1 MNVALLNDYEIDIES
16 LGIELEEQGYERNE
30 VKKQLNDRYRRFSQK
45 GDFRCVCCDERVEMV
60 LSEDKVFF
68 FRHYDKEKC
77 SYSENHKTYKSQKE
91 NLEDA
96 PKHRAGK
103 AILRTYLE
111 GACKTNDIRLTDGYR
126 FKSVL
131 SFVPD
136 FILEFPNGQRWA
148 IDYLTGLKTDRK
160 YANSLNKRRYTYIQH
175 HFTPIFL
182 FDSYWLA
189 YEPEIN
195 HVSLVDGEL
204 LCVSQTK
211 QDYVWTD
218 FIRGLEPNLK
228 NALLNNRP
236 FNLQV
241 KSMAYFAPHERE
253 INIIRFLQENE
264 NPRKTRT
271 VYKPIK
277 VPLEKA
283 LTINH
288 EQSDFIYTN
297 ENEDGY
303 REEFKRQLQKVY
315 QQQENLRKQ
324 QELERARK
332 EEEERKQR
340 EFVRAREEERKKR
353 AAQNTS
359 NYYDSTPDVPFTGR
373 SQQQMD
379 ADLKRDMEWES
390 LQRKNSSDNPYWYK
404 QMIQHMSKYFGV
416 DGETEKDLQSI
427 ENAQINKAG
436 LDSATLE
443 NDQTWEAKSK
453 ITSRLPKWKVDEI
466 LNHYVNGEAYFIGD
480 QRKWKEIVL
489 NSFEL
494 IYHNKIS
501 IPQLLQKIKGQ
512 GIEFEQSEKTMSYPI
527 KEYIQFISKK
537 VKKDIKL

>member
-16 LGIELEEQGYERNE
+16 LGIELEEQGYVRNE

-77 SYSENHKTYKSQKE
+77 SYSENYKTYKSQKE

-111 GACKTNDIRLTDGYR
+111 GTCKINNIRLIDGYR
-126 FKSVL
+126 FKSTL

-136 FILEFPNGQRWA
+136 FILEFPDGKRWG
-148 IDYLTGLKTDRK
+148 IDYLTGLKNDRK
-160 YANSLNKRRYTYIQH
+160 YANSLNRRRHTYIQN

-189 YEPEIN
+189 YEPDIN
-195 HVSLVDGEL
+195 YVSLVEGEL
-204 LCVSQTK
+204 LCVSQSK
-211 QDYVWTD
+211 LDYVWTD
-218 FIRGLEPNLK
+218 FIRGLEKNLK
-228 NALLNNRP
+228 NILLNNRP
-236 FNLQV
+236 FNFQV
-241 KSMAYFAPHERE
+241 KSMAYFAPHESE

-264 NPRKTRT
+264 NLRKTRT

-288 EQSDFIYTN
+288 EQSDFIYTD

-303 REEFKRQLQKVY
+303 REEFKRQLERIY

-324 QELERARK
+324 QEFERARK

-340 EFVRAREEERKKR
+340 EFVRAREGERKKR

-359 NYYDSTPDVPFTGR
+359 DYYDSTTDVPFTGR

-379 ADLKRDMEWES
+379 ADLKRDMQS
-390 LQRKNSSDNPYWYK
+390 LQRKNLSDKPYWYK
-404 QMIQHMSKYFGV
+404 PAIQHLSKYYGG
-416 DGETEKDLQSI
+416 DGEVEKDPQSI
-427 ENAQINKAG
+427 ENAPINETG
-436 LDSATLE
+436 LCSATLE
-443 NDQTWEAKSK
+443 NDRPWEAKSN
-453 ITSRLPKWKVDEI
+453 ITSRLPNWKVDEI

-494 IYHNKIS
+494 IYHDKIS
-501 IPQLLQKIKGQ
+501 IPQLMHKIKEQ
-512 GIEFEQSEKTMSYPI
+512 GMEFKQSEKIMSYPI

-537 VKKDIKL
+537 VKKYIKL